1 MTWHKFTTVLIKTFW
16 ISCTFFHF
24 VLRNI
29 GKMSCD
35 KTLNAVKLE
44 NEILLQY
51 HCEKLISVVD
61 KAKKLSDAELIIKLA
76 SSSVG
81 ERIFRDIRSI

>member
-1 MTWHKFTTVLIKTFW
+1 
-16 ISCTFFHF
+16 
-24 VLRNI
+24 
-29 GKMSCD
+29 MSCD

-51 HCEKLISVVD
+51 HCEKLTSVVD

>member
-1 MTWHKFTTVLIKTFW
+1 
-16 ISCTFFHF
+16 
-24 VLRNI
+24 
-29 GKMSCD
+29 MSCD

-51 HCEKLISVVD
+51 YCEKVISVVD

-81 ERIFRDIRSI
+81 ERMFRDIRSI